1 MRFDIFIHVKKSR
14 MHRNKL
20 FATRKQANAKGLT
33 FCNLKTVS
41 RTVLGEIEYLKQTKC
56 FANKKVSTE
65 QEKQ

>member
-1 MRFDIFIHVKKSR
+1 

-20 FATRKQANAKGLT
+20 SATRKQANAKGLT

-41 RTVLGEIEYLKQTKC
+41 QTVLGEIKYLKQTKC